1 MKKVISLIFV
11 LLIIIS
17 ATVFVKA
24 EEGRGTVLDDME
36 YRIVLGTT
44 MADLTKEMNDE
55 TSGSGQTVVT
65 LDGNEFTYFDKL
77 AIIDNFRIDDSEI
90 TDGDIHHTEIGFI
103 AKPDLRTLGN
113 EMNNDIAPLI
123 AWPRNFKI
131 IDGSTPLGKVP
142 TDEKLLVGYI

>member
-103 AKPDLRTLGN
+103 DDYKNQKNT
-113 EMNNDIAPLI
+113 EV
-123 AWPRNFKI
+123 
-131 IDGSTPLGKVP
+131 S
-142 TDEKLLVGYI
+142 KLAVHLKKTR